1 MKELFLDKSLVTN
14 PNVTGELVLVYI
26 ALRKVMSDE
35 VPLFSKKTSVGIVS
49 LNKMAFVLTGLYT
62 EYDSN
67 LLSILKQGIA
77 ELEKEDYI
85 RIIKDLK
92 NEYIIDF
99 EKLYLDTEKDYF
111 VKMLVEEIQQILLL
125 EESIKKKM
133 S

>member
-35 VPLFSKKTSVGIVS
+35 VPLFSKETSVGIVS
-49 LNKMAFVLTGLYT
+49 LNKMAFVLTGLCT

-77 ELEKEDYI
+77 ELASGRLIWIKIYWFRGIKSI
-85 RIIKDLK
+85 RLK
-92 NEYIIDF
+92 
-99 EKLYLDTEKDYF
+99 LVYF
-111 VKMLVEEIQQILLL
+111 WNITRIRCLNIMQKI
-125 EESIKKKM
+125 
-133 S
+133 